1 MPPRMSTS
9 PKLLRTAMGSEEHRR
24 CWASQQRAENRGCA
38 TASLLTARS
47 CARMG
52 YTSRMKTAV
61 SLPDELFQAAER
73 HARRS
78 KKSRSQLYSDALSE
92 YLARHAPEEVTAAMN
107 SVVEKLGKSR
117 NTFVSSA
124 ARRILQDTEW

>member
-9 PKLLRTAMGSEEHRR
+9 PKPLRTAMASEEHRR
-24 CWASQQRAENRGCA
+24 RWPSQQRAENRGYA
-38 TASLLTARS
+38 TASLQTACS
-47 CARMG
+47 CARIG
-52 YTSRMKTAV
+52 YTPGMKTAV
-61 SLPDELFQAAER
+61 SLPDEVFRAAER

-107 SVVEKLGKSR
+107 SVVEKLGTSR
-117 NTFVSSA
+117 DAFVSSA
-124 ARRILQDTEW
+124 ALRILDHTEW